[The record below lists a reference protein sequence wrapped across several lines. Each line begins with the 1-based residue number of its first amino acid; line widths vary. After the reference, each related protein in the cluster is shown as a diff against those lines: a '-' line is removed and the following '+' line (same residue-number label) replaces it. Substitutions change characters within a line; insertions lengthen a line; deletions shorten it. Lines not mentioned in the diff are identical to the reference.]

1 MHTVQKEHDGHMGT
15 AAAVAPAF
23 LFFDL
28 GRVLVDFSVERMCRQ
43 IGEASGVAAERV
55 AEILFD
61 DQLQKQAELG
71 EITDREF
78 YEVFCQLS
86 GAKPDFDRLVAAAS
100 DIFEINA
107 GVIPIAAQLAQAGH
121 RMGILSNTC
130 RSHWEHCRRRYT
142 IVAEAFSVYVMSFD
156 VGACKPDAAIYLAA
170 ADAAGVAPEEI
181 FFVDDIPDNVAGAVA
196 AGFDAVPYTT
206 PAQLAADLRKRGV
219 RFNY

>member
-1 MHTVQKEHDGHMGT
+1 LHTVQKEHDRHGCV
-15 AAAVAPAF
+15 AAVVAPKF
-23 LFFDL
+23 LYFDL
-28 GRVLVDFSVERMCRQ
+28 GKVLVDFSVERMCRQ
-43 IGEASGVAAERV
+43 MSEASGAAPEQV
-55 AEILFD
+55 AEALFD

-78 YEVFCQLS
+78 YEAFCRRT
-86 GAKPDFDRLVAAAS
+86 GTRPDFDALLAAAS

-142 IVAEAFSVYVMSFD
+142 IVAEAFTVHAMSFEI
-156 VGACKPDAAIYLAA
+156 GACKPDAAMYQAA
-170 ADAAGVAPEEI
+170 AEAAGVAPEEI
-181 FFVDDIPDNVAGAVA
+181 FFVDDIADNVAGAVA
-196 AGFDAVPYTT
+196 AGFDAVQYTT
-206 PAQLAADLRKRGV
+206 AARLAADLRMRGV